1 MNEYCGKE
9 AGTFGNS
16 RSWRGSGWSHFPGS
30 SPYNDGA
37 LQFSHMSK
45 TLKTPSAKPCCV
57 CGRKHHQSWEH
68 QGAEVI
74 LQSLQCREGR
84 AIFFFWSHSWRP
96 LHTHLSWAFYS
107 SRQDPSMFNSKGL
120 FFPLY
125 FSVPMKVPCV
135 WEKFNQNLGFKKYK
149 VNAYIYAPTLIMVHN
164 PQLIFCN
171 LAGYSWVGG
180 GYVCMWLSMMCTP
193 WGRTPQLEFIWEVL
207 PAIV

>member
-1 MNEYCGKE
+1 MNIVGRRQEHLGILDHGEVLDDRISQALLHTMMVRYSFHICQ
-9 AGTFGNS
+9 
-16 RSWRGSGWSHFPGS
+16 RHWRP
-30 SPYNDGA
+30 
-37 LQFSHMSK
+37 L
-45 TLKTPSAKPCCV
+45 
-57 CGRKHHQSWEH
+57 
-68 QGAEVI
+68 
-74 LQSLQCREGR
+74 LQSLAVCVDASIISRGNTKGQKLFYNLCNAGKAEPF
-84 AIFFFWSHSWRP
+84 FFFWSHSWRP

>member
-1 MNEYCGKE
+1 MERFWMIVFPRLFSIQWWCVTVFTYVKDTEDPFCK
-9 AGTFGNS
+9 ALLCVWTQASSVVGTPRG
-16 RSWRGSGWSHFPGS
+16 RSYFTIFAMQGRQSH
-30 SPYNDGA
+30 
-37 LQFSHMSK
+37 
-45 TLKTPSAKPCCV
+45 
-57 CGRKHHQSWEH
+57 
-68 QGAEVI
+68 
-74 LQSLQCREGR
+74 
-84 AIFFFWSHSWRP
+84 FFFWSHSWRP